1 MWLTLLLPFK
11 SYIIQF
17 ICFHA
22 SNAFCN
28 QSHTWNAFKLHVKFT
43 NPLQWIDQL
52 LWAQCPESCPP
63 RWTATPPPP
72 PLCPSWRHTYTTN
85 NTKCMFPPWLWGHH
99 RGMHLCLLCLSACL
113 PTGYCVGWFV
123 HINCC
128 RVCLSASDHSVY
140 VENIT
145 RPRID
150 RTPAGDAS
158 GQESTLLTV
167 PSNAPYITYTDA
179 DGQVYRRRRRMS
191 LPR

>member
-11 SYIIQF
+11 SYIINLF
-17 ICFHA
+17 AFMLPMHFA
-22 SNAFCN
+22 TNHTLEMLLNYTSNSQILFN
-28 QSHTWNAFKLHVKFT
+28 
-43 NPLQWIDQL
+43 WIGQL
-52 LWAQCPESCPP
+52 LWAQCPGSCPP

>member
-1 MWLTLLLPFK
+1 MKCSKITRQIHK
-11 SYIIQF
+11 SYSIGSANIYGLNVLDRVRLVEPQ
-17 ICFHA
+17 H
-22 SNAFCN
+22 
-28 QSHTWNAFKLHVKFT
+28 LHRHYVHHGDV
-43 NPLQWIDQL
+43 P
-52 LWAQCPESCPP
+52 
-63 RWTATPPPP
+63 TPP
-72 PLCPSWRHTYTTN
+72 TTQN
-85 NTKCMFPPWLWGHH
+85 ACFLHGCGVIIAGCTSVYSVYLPA
-99 RGMHLCLLCLSACL
+99 CLLAIAL
-113 PTGYCVGWFV
+113 VGWFV
-123 HINCC
+123 HINCR

-145 RPRID
+145 RRHGPRID